1 MYLRNQNW
9 VSYGSCYYRRFENS
23 SSREYPQR
31 SYQESNQTK
40 NCEPRKKTSKKQHKT
55 KKNKD
60 LEYDSKRS
68 SKVKDTC
75 DFSIQNSGNNLQ
87 FSHIF
92 PARCLERHAT
102 ALRCGNTKPRFI
114 TTKNRFENSK
124 KCA

>member
-1 MYLRNQNW
+1 MAVATTDGLKIAPVGNTL
-9 VSYGSCYYRRFENS
+9 SALTK
-23 SSREYPQR
+23 
-31 SYQESNQTK
+31 NQTK
-40 NCEPRKKTSKKQHKT
+40 QKIVSPEKKPQKNNTKQ